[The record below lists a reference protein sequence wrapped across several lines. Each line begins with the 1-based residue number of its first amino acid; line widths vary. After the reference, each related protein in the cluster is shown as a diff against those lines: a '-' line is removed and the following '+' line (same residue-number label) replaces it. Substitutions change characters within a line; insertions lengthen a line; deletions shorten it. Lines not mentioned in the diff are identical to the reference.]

1 MLKSIASHNLGR
13 FDSQQINPQTDQ
25 GKLVKKNTIESKSSD
40 KILIRYALCRTIATK

>member
-1 MLKSIASHNLGR
+1 MLKSIASHNMGR